1 MRKRG
6 EKTDRLS
13 LYIKTRTKKDGTIRD
28 KESAN
33 IIVSIYFS
41 YICMSLN
48 FMIKQTCY
56 YCAL

>member
-1 MRKRG
+1 MRKKG

-33 IIVSIYFS
+33 IIVNILF
-41 YICMSLN
+41 
-48 FMIKQTCY
+48 
-56 YCAL
+56 

>member
-1 MRKRG
+1 MICWYYYSDEKER

-13 LYIKTRTKKDGTIRD
+13 LYIKTRTKKDGTIPD

-41 YICMSLN
+41 
-48 FMIKQTCY
+48 
-56 YCAL
+56 